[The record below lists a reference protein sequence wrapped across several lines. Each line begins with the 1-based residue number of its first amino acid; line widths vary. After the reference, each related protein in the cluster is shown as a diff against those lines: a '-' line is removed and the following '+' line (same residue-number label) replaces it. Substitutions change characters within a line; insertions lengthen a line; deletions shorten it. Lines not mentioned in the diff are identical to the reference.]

1 MAMLQS
7 GMSIKLPVAEFDKEL
22 HVQHSGEFA
31 FQSRV
36 WNSQGELP
44 GAL

>member
-7 GMSIKLPVAEFDKEL
+7 GMSIKLPGAEFDKEL
-22 HVQHSGEFA
+22 HIQHSGESA
-31 FQSRV
+31 FQPSV